1 MKGIVFNE
9 FLTMVESV
17 FDEDMV
23 DDILDSVELPSGG
36 AYTSVGTYSH
46 NELVAM
52 VVELARR
59 SETPAADLVKAFG
72 KHLAGVFSSKYAGFF
87 EECDNTL
94 AFLKKI
100 DDHIHVEVK
109 KLYPDAELPEFS
121 YDDSNS
127 DTFELEY
134 SSSRGFA
141 DLAEGLMEGVA
152 DHYGETFQIGREDL
166 SGGDNTHVK
175 FTLAREQ

>member
-46 NELVAM
+46 EELVTM
-52 VVELARR
+52 VGELARR
-59 SETPAADLVKAFG
+59 TQTPAGDLVKAFG
-72 KHLAGVFSSKYAGFF
+72 KHLAGVFSSKYASFF
-87 EECDNTL
+87 EECDSTL
-94 AFLKKI
+94 AFLKKV

-109 KLYPDAELPEFS
+109 KLYPDAELPVFS
-121 YDDSNS
+121 YDDSNAEA
-127 DTFELEY
+127 FELVY
-134 SSSRGFA
+134 SSGRGFA
-141 DLAEGLMEGVA
+141 DLAEGLIEGVA
-152 DHYGETFQIGREDL
+152 CHYGEAFQISREDL
-166 SGGDNTHVK
+166 SGGDSTHVK
-175 FTLAREQ
+175 FTIVRQQ